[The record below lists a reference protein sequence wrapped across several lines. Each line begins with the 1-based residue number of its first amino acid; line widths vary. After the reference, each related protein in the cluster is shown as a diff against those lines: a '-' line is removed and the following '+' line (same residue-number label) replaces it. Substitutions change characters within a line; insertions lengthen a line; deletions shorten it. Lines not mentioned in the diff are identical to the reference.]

1 MLRGV
6 SALRTSTGAV
16 AQHEAGRLERC
27 EDMRIE
33 VAFDYP
39 VVFTRGALRPEAHDL
54 VWAITRRE
62 PARRHRVLAILDE
75 GVARA
80 RPSLAAELVAYAQE
94 HASALELVAEP
105 MTVPGGEA
113 IKNDRAHVDG
123 LLARFF
129 ELGLDR
135 HCCVL
140 VVGGGAVL
148 DAVGYAAAICHRGL
162 RVVRMPTTVLAQD
175 DAGIGVKNGINAYGV
190 KNALGCFAPPH
201 AVINDLEL
209 ITTLPLRDRIAG
221 LSEAVK
227 VAAIR
232 DAELFARLER
242 DVTSLA
248 QGGLVALEPV
258 IRRCAELHLQHIRT
272 SGDPFETGTAR
283 PLDFGHWAAH
293 KLELLTDH
301 ALRHGEAV
309 ALGIALDSR
318 YSAATGL
325 LSAAELA
332 RVLAVL
338 DELGLPRWTSAL
350 LEQIG
355 GPSALLVG
363 LEEFREHLGG
373 ELTITLLEAIG
384 HGVEVHAIDDALMV
398 ACVER
403 LARS

>member
-1 MLRGV
+1 
-6 SALRTSTGAV
+6 
-16 AQHEAGRLERC
+16 
-27 EDMRIE
+27 MRIE
-33 VAFDYP
+33 VGFDYP
-39 VVFTRGALRPEAHDL
+39 VVFTRGSLRPDAPEL

-62 PARRHRVLAILDE
+62 PRRRHRVLAILDE
-75 GVARA
+75 GVAQA
-80 RPSLAAELVAYAQE
+80 RPSLAAELVAYARE
-94 HASALELVAEP
+94 HASSLELVAEP
-105 MTVPGGEA
+105 MTVVGGEA
-113 IKNDRAHVDG
+113 AKNDRTLVDG

-129 ELGLDR
+129 ALGLDR

-175 DAGIGVKNGINAYGV
+175 DAGIGVKNGVNAFGV
-190 KNALGCFAPPH
+190 KNALGCFAPPQ
-201 AVINDLEL
+201 AVINDLDF
-209 ITTLPLRDRIAG
+209 IATLPLRDQIAG
-221 LSEAVK
+221 LAEAVK

-232 DAELFARLER
+232 DAGLFALLEREAVSLARGRLE
-242 DVTSLA
+242 S
-248 QGGLVALEPV
+248 LEPV
-258 IRRCAELHLQHIRT
+258 IRRCAELHLQHIRS

-293 KLELLTDH
+293 KLELLTGH

-338 DELGLPRWTSAL
+338 DALGLPRWTSGL

-384 HGVEVHAIDDALMV
+384 HGVEVHAIDRVTMI
-398 ACVER
+398 ACIEL